1 MAAGILRYE
10 GAGGKSEHRR
20 AGCFVTRSP
29 GDRQESATEKI
40 PPRFSRGKG
49 EKAR

>member
-10 GAGGKSEHRR
+10 GARGKSEHCR

-29 GDRQESATEKI
+29 GDRQESATENI
-40 PPRFSRGKG
+40 PPRFDRGKG
-49 EKAR
+49 EKVR